1 MPPLLIANWKMNLL
15 PDQAQHLFKSVTA
28 ESVDL
33 PVVFASPFPYLPLL
47 SPLVKDK
54 AHIFLGAQ
62 DLSAH
67 KVGAYTGEV
76 SGQMLRV
83 LGVKYVLVGHSE
95 RREYHGENSE
105 LLAKKILRAWENE
118 LIPVL
123 CVGENLQIREQGT
136 HLAYIH
142 EQIAEVL
149 NLLPQDSLPKE
160 KTQNLPLVLAYEPV
174 WAIGTGQTASP
185 EMVQEVHR
193 HIRQVL
199 SELWVGD
206 MPSILYGGSVKPENA
221 SDLFA
226 MQDVDGALVGGASL
240 QIESMRALIKSF
252 VQAFA
257 KS

>member
-1 MPPLLIANWKMNLL
+1 MPTPLLIANWKMNLL
-15 PDQAQHLFKSVTA
+15 PDQAQHLLKSVTA

-47 SPLVKDK
+47 SPLIKDK

-62 DLSAH
+62 DLSAY

-76 SGQMLRV
+76 SGQMLRA
-83 LGVKYVLVGHSE
+83 LGVKFVLVGHSE
-95 RREYHGENSE
+95 RREYHREQAE
-105 LLAKKILRAWENE
+105 LLAQKIIRAWENE
-118 LIPVL
+118 LTPVL

-136 HLAYIH
+136 HLAYIR

-149 NLLPQDSLPKE
+149 AFISKLSVEQAS
-160 KTQNLPLVLAYEPV
+160 QSPLVLAYEPI
-174 WAIGTGQTASP
+174 WAIGTGRTASP
-185 EMVQEVHR
+185 EMVQEVHS
-193 HIRQVL
+193 HIRQAL
-199 SELWVGD
+199 RELWRGS

-221 SDLFA
+221 TDLFA

-240 QIESMRALIKSF
+240 QIESMQALIQKF
-252 VQAFA
+252 VKAFA